1 MLVLVNSFTTL
12 NLLLFRTYFKEG
24 GREGDCRCGG
34 GGGSERD
41 KMSATAVAA
50 EHTHSAHQLI
60 KVEEKE
66 TK

>member
-12 NLLLFRTYFKEG
+12 NLLFKEG